1 MKCLHCQ
8 GELVRQT
15 APFQADRGGIHL
27 RLEAIPAWVCRQCGE
42 PLFEEREV
50 AAILETLRQIE
61 ARHHAL
67 EAA

>member
-8 GELVRQT
+8 GDLVRQT

-42 PLFEEREV
+42 PLFAEREV

-61 ARHHAL
+61 ARHHEL
-67 EAA
+67 VAA